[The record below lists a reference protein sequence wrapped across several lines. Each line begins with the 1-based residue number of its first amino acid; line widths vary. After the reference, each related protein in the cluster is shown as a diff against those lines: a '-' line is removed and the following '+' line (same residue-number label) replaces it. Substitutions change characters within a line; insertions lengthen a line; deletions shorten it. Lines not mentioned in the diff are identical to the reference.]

1 MKKASTDLQQL
12 MFGSESDGIRA
23 ARAPCPAAHR
33 SRNHSNISPHACF
46 GNSSSSAQDL
56 TLSPL
61 VADH

>member
-12 MFGSESDGIRA
+12 MFGAESDGIGA
-23 ARAPCPAAHR
+23 GPSTMLAAHR